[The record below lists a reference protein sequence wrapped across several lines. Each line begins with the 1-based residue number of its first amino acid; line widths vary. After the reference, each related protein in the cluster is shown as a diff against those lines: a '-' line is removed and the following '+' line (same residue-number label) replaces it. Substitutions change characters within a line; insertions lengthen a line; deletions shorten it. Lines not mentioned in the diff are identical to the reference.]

1 MKESPCIDTLAT
13 QPMSCRPR
21 NEGAYLGAAP
31 FGMTCRDIH
40 LSLGPFQGITD
51 APFRNVF
58 KRHFGGIDKFYTPFF
73 TGIHKEEH
81 AKNLQ
86 GEEIDPRYNY
96 VETLTPQILSTDAEE
111 ILRFAKQCKELG
123 YKEINLNMGCPFPR
137 VANKKRGS
145 GLLPYPDKVE
155 SMLEGVFEHIGD
167 MKFSVKCRLG
177 YFSPDEIDAIIP
189 IFNKY
194 PLSELIIHPRIG
206 KQLYKGEADVERFKA
221 LIPYINAPLVYNG
234 DVFSVESFER
244 IRGVIESLSCGRLRV
259 KPAMTPIEETSP
271 KSVIAG
277 KNPQSTVLKGY
288 MLGRGILANPF
299 LAEDIKASVI
309 ARRNDEAIQKSVSL
323 DCIVPRNDAKLQS
336 ERTERLHNY
345 VIDLYEDR
353 LHHAGGS
360 PKVLGRMKE
369 LWSYL
374 MNSFEE
380 PQVVWRKIKKINAL
394 NEYEEAVETI
404 FKEIAIK

>member
-1 MKESPCIDTLAT
+1 
-13 QPMSCRPR
+13 
-21 NEGAYLGAAP
+21 
-31 FGMTCRDIH
+31 MTDKIQ

-86 GEEIDPRYNY
+86 GEEIDPRCND

-111 ILRFAKQCKELG
+111 ILRFAKQCNGLG

-137 VANKKRGS
+137 VVNKQRGC
-145 GLLPYPDKVE
+145 GLLPYPEKVE
-155 SMLEGVFEHIGD
+155 AMLEHLFEGIGD

-177 YFSPDEIDAIIP
+177 YFKPEEIDDIIP

-206 KQLYKGEADVERFKA
+206 KQLYKGEANVECFKA
-221 LIPYINAPLVYNG
+221 LMPQINAPLVYNG
-234 DVFSVESFER
+234 DIFSVDSFER
-244 IRGVIESLSCGRLRV
+244 IRGVI
-259 KPAMTPIEETSP
+259 
-271 KSVIAG
+271 AG
-277 KNPQSTVLKGY
+277 NEPQLPVTGF

-299 LAEDIKASVI
+299 LAEEIRSM
-309 ARRNDEAIQKSVSL
+309 
-323 DCIVPRNDAKLQS
+323 DCIPSDKIM
-336 ERTERLHNY
+336 RLHNY

-353 LHHAGGS
+353 LQHAGGS

-394 NEYEEAVETI
+394 KEYEDAVEEI
-404 FKEIAIK
+404 FKNQGLALPVFSGCDASAPHDR

>member
-1 MKESPCIDTLAT
+1 
-13 QPMSCRPR
+13 MS
-21 NEGAYLGAAP
+21 EVQ
-31 FGMTCRDIH
+31 

-58 KRHFGGIDKFYTPFF
+58 KRHFSGINKFYTPFF

-86 GEEIDPRYNY
+86 GEEIDPSCND
-96 VETLTPQILSTDAEE
+96 VNTLTPQILSTDAEE

-155 SMLEGVFEHIGD
+155 AMLERVFEEID
-167 MKFSVKCRLG
+167 IQFSVKCRLG
-177 YFSPDEIDAIIP
+177 YFSPEEIDAIIP

-206 KQLYKGEADVERFKA
+206 KQLYKGEADVERFKS

-234 DVFSVESFER
+234 DIFSVDSFLH
-244 IRGVIESLSCGRLRV
+244 IHG
-259 KPAMTPIEETSP
+259 
-271 KSVIAG
+271 VIAG
-277 KNPQSTVLKGY
+277 DDPQSPMLSGY

-299 LAEDIKASVI
+299 LAEEITGKACNAPERIK
-309 ARRNDEAIQKSVSL
+309 
-323 DCIVPRNDAKLQS
+323 
-336 ERTERLHNY
+336 RLHAY

-374 MNSFEE
+374 MYSFEE
-380 PQVVWRKIKKINAL
+380 PQTVWRKIKKNNAL
-394 NEYEEAVETI
+394 KEYEDAVEEVFTNQRLS
-404 FKEIAIK
+404 F

>member
-1 MKESPCIDTLAT
+1 MS
-13 QPMSCRPR
+13 QP
-21 NEGAYLGAAP
+21 L
-31 FGMTCRDIH
+31 

-73 TGIHKEEH
+73 TGIHKEDH

-86 GEEIDPRYNY
+86 GEEIDPHCND
-96 VETLTPQILSTDAEE
+96 VDTLTPQILSTDAEE

-137 VANKKRGS
+137 VANKKRGC

-155 SMLEGVFEHIGD
+155 AMLEGVFEHIGD
-167 MKFSVKCRLG
+167 VKFSVKCRLG
-177 YFSPDEIDAIIP
+177 YLSPDEIDAIIP
-189 IFNKY
+189 IFNKF

-234 DVFSVESFER
+234 DIFSVDSFMHIQE
-244 IRGVIESLSCGRLRV
+244 
-259 KPAMTPIEETSP
+259 
-271 KSVIAG
+271 VIAG
-277 KNPQSTVLKGY
+277 EDRKSSIRRCEASQSPTLINSF

-299 LAEDIKASVI
+299 LAEQIKGK
-309 ARRNDEAIQKSVSL
+309 D
-323 DCIVPRNDAKLQS
+323 VPEDKTN
-336 ERTERLHNY
+336 RLHNY
-345 VIDLYEDR
+345 LLDLYGDR

-394 NEYEEAVETI
+394 KEYEDAVETI
-404 FKEIAIK
+404 FKEITIK

>member
-1 MKESPCIDTLAT
+1 MS
-13 QPMSCRPR
+13 QP
-21 NEGAYLGAAP
+21 L
-31 FGMTCRDIH
+31 

-86 GEEIDPRYNY
+86 GEEIDPRYND
-96 VETLTPQILSTDAEE
+96 VETLTPQILSTSAEE

-137 VANKKRGS
+137 VANKKRGC
-145 GLLPYPDKVE
+145 GLIPYPDMVE
-155 SMLEGVFEHIGD
+155 AMLEGVFERIGD

-177 YFSPDEIDAIIP
+177 YFSPDEIEAIVP
-189 IFNKY
+189 IFNRF
-194 PLSELIIHPRIG
+194 PLSELIVHPRIG
-206 KQLYKGEADVERFKA
+206 KQLYKGEADVERFAA

-234 DVFSVESFER
+234 DIFSVDSFKR
-244 IRGVIESLSCGRLRV
+244 ISEAVQPV
-259 KPAMTPIEETSP
+259 
-271 KSVIAG
+271 
-277 KNPQSTVLKGY
+277 NQF

-299 LAEDIKASVI
+299 LAEEIRGGAWN
-309 ARRNDEAIQKSVSL
+309 A
-323 DCIVPRNDAKLQS
+323 P
-336 ERTERLHNY
+336 ERTERLHAY
-345 VIDLYEDR
+345 VLDLYEDR
-353 LHHAGGS
+353 LRHAGGS

-394 NEYEEAVETI
+394 KEYEDAVETI

>member
-1 MKESPCIDTLAT
+1 MNGTDC
-13 QPMSCRPR
+13 
-21 NEGAYLGAAP
+21 
-31 FGMTCRDIH
+31 H

-58 KRHFGGIDKFYTPFF
+58 KRHFGGVDKYYTPFF

-86 GEEIDPRYNY
+86 GEEIDPQCND

-111 ILRFAKQCKELG
+111 ILRFAKQCQQLG

-155 SMLEGVFEHIGD
+155 AMLERIFDGID
-167 MKFSVKCRLG
+167 IKFSVKCRLG
-177 YFSPDEIDAIIP
+177 YFNPEEIDAIIP

-206 KQLYKGEADVERFKA
+206 KQLYKGEADVERFKT

-234 DVFSVESFER
+234 DIVSVESFER
-244 IRGVIESLSCGRLRV
+244 IREMVQPV
-259 KPAMTPIEETSP
+259 
-271 KSVIAG
+271 
-277 KNPQSTVLKGY
+277 NQF
-288 MLGRGILANPF
+288 MLGRGILTNPF
-299 LAEDIKASVI
+299 LAEEIKGH
-309 ARRNDEAIQKSVSL
+309 D
-323 DCIVPRNDAKLQS
+323 VPDDKTN
-336 ERTERLHNY
+336 RLHAY
-345 VIDLYEDR
+345 VIGLYDDR
-353 LHHAGGS
+353 LRHAGGS

-380 PQVVWRKIKKINAL
+380 PQVVWRKIKKL
-394 NEYEEAVETI
+394 NSLKDYEEAVELI
-404 FKEIAIK
+404 FKENALIL

>member
-1 MKESPCIDTLAT
+1 MSSPL
-13 QPMSCRPR
+13 
-21 NEGAYLGAAP
+21 
-31 FGMTCRDIH
+31 

-73 TGIHKEEH
+73 TGIHKEDH

-86 GEEIDPRYNY
+86 GEEIGPKYND

-137 VANKKRGS
+137 VANKKRGC

-155 SMLEGVFEHIGD
+155 AMFEKVFDAIGD

-177 YFSPDEIDAIIP
+177 YFSPEEIDAIIP
-189 IFNKY
+189 IFNRF

-221 LIPYINAPLVYNG
+221 LIPQINAPLVYNG
-234 DVFSVESFER
+234 DIVSMESFER
-244 IRGVIESLSCGRLRV
+244 IREQVQ
-259 KPAMTPIEETSP
+259 PI
-271 KSVIAG
+271 
-277 KNPQSTVLKGY
+277 NQF
-288 MLGRGILANPF
+288 MLGRGLLANPF

-309 ARRNDEAIQKSVSL
+309 ARPHSVKTENDEVIQESVSL
-323 DCIVPRNDAKLQS
+323 DCFVPRNDAKRVS
-336 ERTERLHNY
+336 EKTERLHNY
-345 VIDLYEDR
+345 VIDLYKDR
-353 LHHAGGS
+353 LNHAGGS

-380 PQVVWRKIKKINAL
+380 PQVVWRKIKKINTL
-394 NEYEEAVETI
+394 KEYEETVEYI
-404 FKEIAIK
+404 FMNISLSLPESNPKDFL

>member
-1 MKESPCIDTLAT
+1 MNK
-13 QPMSCRPR
+13 
-21 NEGAYLGAAP
+21 P
-31 FGMTCRDIH
+31 F

-86 GEEIDPRYNY
+86 GEEIDPHYND

-111 ILRFAKQCKELG
+111 ILRFAKQCQQLG

-137 VANKKRGS
+137 VANKKRGC

-155 SMLEGVFEHIGD
+155 AMLERVFEEID
-167 MKFSVKCRLG
+167 IKFSVKCRLG
-177 YFSPDEIDAIIP
+177 YFDPKEIDAILP
-189 IFNKY
+189 FFNKF
-194 PLSELIIHPRIG
+194 PISELIIHPRIG
-206 KQLYKGEADVERFKA
+206 KQLYKGEADVECFKA

-234 DVFSVESFER
+234 DIVSVESFVR
-244 IRGVIESLSCGRLRV
+244 INGILNDG
-259 KPAMTPIEETSP
+259 P
-271 KSVIAG
+271 
-277 KNPQSTVLKGY
+277 STGSGACKTVEQF

-299 LAEDIKASVI
+299 LAEQIKNDKASTH
-309 ARRNDEAIQKSVSL
+309 DKM
-323 DCIVPRNDAKLQS
+323 
-336 ERTERLHNY
+336 ERLHNY

-394 NEYEEAVETI
+394 KEYEEAVETI

>member
-1 MKESPCIDTLAT
+1 
-13 QPMSCRPR
+13 MSGTDC
-21 NEGAYLGAAP
+21 
-31 FGMTCRDIH
+31 H
-40 LSLGPFQGITD
+40 LSLGPFQCITD

-86 GEEIDPRYNY
+86 GEEIDPKFND

-111 ILRFAKQCKELG
+111 ILRFAKQCKQLG

-137 VANKKRGS
+137 VANKKRGC
-145 GLLPYPDKVE
+145 GLLPYPDMVE
-155 SMLEGVFEHIGD
+155 AMLERIFEEID
-167 MKFSVKCRLG
+167 IRFSVKCRLG
-177 YFSPDEIDAIIP
+177 YFSPDEIEAIIP
-189 IFNKY
+189 IFNKF

-206 KQLYKGEADVERFKA
+206 KQLYKGEADVERFKS

-234 DVFSVESFER
+234 DIFSVESFHS
-244 IRGVIESLSCGRLRV
+244 IKGIIEPPPL
-259 KPAMTPIEETSP
+259 
-271 KSVIAG
+271 
-277 KNPQSTVLKGY
+277 NGY

-299 LAEDIKASVI
+299 LEEEIRGGAWNA
-309 ARRNDEAIQKSVSL
+309 
-323 DCIVPRNDAKLQS
+323 P
-336 ERTERLHNY
+336 ERTERLHVY
-345 VIDLYEDR
+345 IIDLYEDR
-353 LHHAGGS
+353 LRHAGGS

-374 MNSFEE
+374 MYSFEE

-394 NEYEEAVETI
+394 REYEEAVEEV
-404 FKEIAIK
+404 FKSIELNF

>member
-1 MKESPCIDTLAT
+1 MS
-13 QPMSCRPR
+13 QP
-21 NEGAYLGAAP
+21 
-31 FGMTCRDIH
+31 F

-73 TGIHKEEH
+73 TGIHKEDH

-86 GEEIDPRYNY
+86 GEEIDPRHND

-111 ILRFAKQCKELG
+111 ILRFAKQCKQLG

-137 VANKKRGS
+137 VANKKRGC
-145 GLLPYPDKVE
+145 GLLPYPDKVDA
-155 SMLEGVFEHIGD
+155 MLERVFEEID
-167 MKFSVKCRLG
+167 IKFSVKCRLG
-177 YFSPDEIDAIIP
+177 YFSPEEIDAILP

-206 KQLYKGEADVERFKA
+206 KQLYKGEADVERFRS
-221 LIPYINAPLVYNG
+221 LIPYINVPLVYNG
-234 DVFSVESFER
+234 DIFSRESFEH
-244 IRGVIESLSCGRLRV
+244 IREQVQPV
-259 KPAMTPIEETSP
+259 
-271 KSVIAG
+271 
-277 KNPQSTVLKGY
+277 NQF

-309 ARRNDEAIQKSVSL
+309 ARRNDEAIQKSVPL
-323 DCIVPRNDAKLQS
+323 DCFMPRNDAKRQ
-336 ERTERLHNY
+336 TERLHNY
-345 VIDLYEDR
+345 ILDLYEDR

-374 MNSFEE
+374 MYSFED
-380 PQVVWRKIKKINAL
+380 PQNVWRKIKKINAVK
-394 NEYEEAVETI
+394 EYEEAVEMI
-404 FKEIAIK
+404 FKEIPLK

>member
-1 MKESPCIDTLAT
+1 
-13 QPMSCRPR
+13 MS
-21 NEGAYLGAAP
+21 EIL
-31 FGMTCRDIH
+31 

-51 APFRNVF
+51 APFRNIF

-73 TGIHKEEH
+73 TGIQKEEN

-86 GEEIDPRYNY
+86 GEEIDPRYND

-111 ILRFAKQCKELG
+111 ILRFAKQCKQLG

-137 VANKKRGS
+137 VANKKRGC
-145 GLLPYPDKVE
+145 GLLPYPDLVE
-155 SMLEGVFEHIGD
+155 TMLERVFEQID
-167 MKFSVKCRLG
+167 IKFSVKCRLG
-177 YFSPDEIDAIIP
+177 YFSPDEIEAILP
-189 IFNKY
+189 IFNKF

-234 DVFSVESFER
+234 DIFSVESIER
-244 IRGVIESLSCGRLRV
+244 IRDAVQPV
-259 KPAMTPIEETSP
+259 
-271 KSVIAG
+271 
-277 KNPQSTVLKGY
+277 NQF
-288 MLGRGILANPF
+288 MLGRGLLTNPF
-299 LAEDIKASVI
+299 LAEEIAASVI
-309 ARRNDEAIQKSVSL
+309 ASEAKQSSKETNHLDCRAPLRSARNDTA
-323 DCIVPRNDAKLQS
+323 
-336 ERTERLHNY
+336 RLHDY

-353 LHHAGGS
+353 LRHAGGS

-394 NEYEEAVETI
+394 KEYEEAVESI
-404 FKEIAIK
+404 FK

>member
-1 MKESPCIDTLAT
+1 MS
-13 QPMSCRPR
+13 QP
-21 NEGAYLGAAP
+21 L
-31 FGMTCRDIH
+31 

-58 KRHFGGIDKFYTPFF
+58 KRHFGGVDKFYTPFF
-73 TGIHKEEH
+73 TGIHKEDH

-86 GEEIDPRYNY
+86 GEEIDPRYNDI
-96 VETLTPQILSTDAEE
+96 ETLTPQILSTDAEE

-137 VANKKRGS
+137 VANKKRGC
-145 GLLPYPDKVE
+145 GLLPYPDIVE
-155 SMLEGVFEHIGD
+155 AMLERVFAAID
-167 MKFSVKCRLG
+167 IKFSVKCRLG
-177 YFSPDEIDAIIP
+177 YFDPKEIDAIIP
-189 IFNKY
+189 IFNKFL
-194 PLSELIIHPRIG
+194 LSELIIHPRIG
-206 KQLYKGEADVERFKA
+206 KQLYKGQADVERFKA

-234 DVFSVESFER
+234 DIFSVESFEH
-244 IRGVIESLSCGRLRV
+244 IKGILNDGPSTDSGTCESV
-259 KPAMTPIEETSP
+259 
-271 KSVIAG
+271 
-277 KNPQSTVLKGY
+277 NQF

-299 LAEDIKASVI
+299 LAEQI
-309 ARRNDEAIQKSVSL
+309 ADTRDFADTHGVSQQGEPVGTHHIRPQTH
-323 DCIVPRNDAKLQS
+323 DKTD
-336 ERTERLHNY
+336 RLHNY
-345 VIDLYEDR
+345 VLDLYEDR
-353 LHHAGGS
+353 LRHAGGS

-394 NEYEEAVETI
+394 KEYEDAVETI

>member
-1 MKESPCIDTLAT
+1 MNDL
-13 QPMSCRPR
+13 R
-21 NEGAYLGAAP
+21 
-31 FGMTCRDIH
+31 

-86 GEEIDPRYNY
+86 GEEIDPRCND
-96 VETLTPQILSTDAEE
+96 VETLTPQILSTDADE

-155 SMLEGVFEHIGD
+155 AMLEGVFEQIGD

-177 YFSPDEIDAIIP
+177 YFSPEEIEAIIP
-189 IFNKY
+189 IFNRF

-234 DVFSVESFER
+234 DIFSVEGFKR
-244 IRGVIESLSCGRLRV
+244 IQGIISDG
-259 KPAMTPIEETSP
+259 P
-271 KSVIAG
+271 
-277 KNPQSTVLKGY
+277 STGSGTFNYQPVNEF

-309 ARRNDEAIQKSVSL
+309 ARHEAIQDNGL
-323 DCIVPRNDAKLQS
+323 DCHASLAMT
-336 ERTERLHNY
+336 RTERLHAY
-345 VIDLYEDR
+345 VLDLYEDR
-353 LHHAGGS
+353 LRHAGGS

-394 NEYEEAVETI
+394 KEYEDAVETI
-404 FKEIAIK
+404 FKEITIK

>member
-1 MKESPCIDTLAT
+1 MN
-13 QPMSCRPR
+13 QVV
-21 NEGAYLGAAP
+21 
-31 FGMTCRDIH
+31 

-86 GEEIDPRYNY
+86 GEEIDPRYND

-111 ILRFAKQCKELG
+111 ILRFAKQCQQLG

-137 VANKKRGS
+137 VANKKRGC

-155 SMLEGVFEHIGD
+155 AMLDRVFDEID
-167 MKFSVKCRLG
+167 IKFSVKCRLG
-177 YFSPDEIDAIIP
+177 YFNPEEIDAIIP
-189 IFNKY
+189 VFNKY

-206 KQLYKGEADVERFKA
+206 KQLYKGETDVERFKA
-221 LIPYINAPLVYNG
+221 LMPSIKAPLVYNG
-234 DVFSVESFER
+234 DIVSVDSFQR
-244 IRGVIESLSCGRLRV
+244 ISDVV
-259 KPAMTPIEETSP
+259 WPVT
-271 KSVIAG
+271 
-277 KNPQSTVLKGY
+277 QF

-299 LAEDIKASVI
+299 LAEQIK
-309 ARRNDEAIQKSVSL
+309 NDTAPNL
-323 DCIVPRNDAKLQS
+323 DK
-336 ERTERLHNY
+336 TKRLHNY
-345 VIDLYEDR
+345 VLDLYEDR

-380 PQVVWRKIKKINAL
+380 PQVVWRKIKKNNAL
-394 NEYEEAVETI
+394 KEYEDAVEAI
-404 FKEIAIK
+404 FKEIPIK

>member
-1 MKESPCIDTLAT
+1 M
-13 QPMSCRPR
+13 
-21 NEGAYLGAAP
+21 NEP
-31 FGMTCRDIH
+31 F

-58 KRHFGGIDKFYTPFF
+58 KRHFGGIDKYYTPFF

-86 GEEIDPRYNY
+86 GEEIDPHYND

-111 ILRFAKQCKELG
+111 ILRFAKQCQQLG

-137 VANKKRGS
+137 VANKKRGC

-155 SMLEGVFEHIGD
+155 AMLERVFEEID
-167 MKFSVKCRLG
+167 IKFSVKCRLG
-177 YFSPDEIDAIIP
+177 YFDPKEIDAILP
-189 IFNKY
+189 IFNKF
-194 PLSELIIHPRIG
+194 PISELIIHPRIG
-206 KQLYKGEADVERFKA
+206 KQLYKGEADVECFKA

-234 DVFSVESFER
+234 DIVSEESFNR
-244 IRGVIESLSCGRLRV
+244 ISNAVQPV
-259 KPAMTPIEETSP
+259 
-271 KSVIAG
+271 
-277 KNPQSTVLKGY
+277 NQF

-299 LAEDIKASVI
+299 LAEQIKNDKASTH
-309 ARRNDEAIQKSVSL
+309 DK
-323 DCIVPRNDAKLQS
+323 
-336 ERTERLHNY
+336 TERLHNY

-374 MNSFEE
+374 MISFEE

-394 NEYEEAVETI
+394 KEYEEAVETI
-404 FKEIAIK
+404 FKEIAIE

>member
-1 MKESPCIDTLAT
+1 
-13 QPMSCRPR
+13 MS
-21 NEGAYLGAAP
+21 
-31 FGMTCRDIH
+31 DIR

-86 GEEIDPRYNY
+86 GEEIDPHCND
-96 VETLTPQILSTDAEE
+96 VETLTPQILSTDADE
-111 ILRFAKQCKELG
+111 ILRFAKQCQQLG
-123 YKEINLNMGCPFPR
+123 YREINLNMGCPFPR

-155 SMLEGVFEHIGD
+155 AMLEGVFEHIGD

-189 IFNKY
+189 IFNRF

-206 KQLYKGEADVERFKA
+206 KQLYKGEADVKQFKA

-234 DVFSVESFER
+234 DIFSVDSFKR
-244 IRGVIESLSCGRLRV
+244 IREAVQPVE
-259 KPAMTPIEETSP
+259 
-271 KSVIAG
+271 
-277 KNPQSTVLKGY
+277 QF
-288 MLGRGILANPF
+288 MLGRGVLANPF
-299 LAEDIKASVI
+299 LAEEIKNGNTS
-309 ARRNDEAIQKSVSL
+309 DDKTQ
-323 DCIVPRNDAKLQS
+323 
-336 ERTERLHNY
+336 RLHAY
-345 VIDLYEDR
+345 VLDLYDDR
-353 LHHAGGS
+353 LRHAGGS

-394 NEYEEAVETI
+394 KEYEDAVEFI
-404 FKEIAIK
+404 FKENALIL

>member
-1 MKESPCIDTLAT
+1 
-13 QPMSCRPR
+13 MSER
-21 NEGAYLGAAP
+21 
-31 FGMTCRDIH
+31 

-58 KRHFGGIDKFYTPFF
+58 KRHFGGVDKFYTPFF

-86 GEEIDPRYNY
+86 GEEIDPRFND

-137 VANKKRGS
+137 VANKKRGC

-155 SMLEGVFEHIGD
+155 TMLEQVFEGIGD

-177 YFSPDEIDAIIP
+177 YYSPEEIEAIIP
-189 IFNKY
+189 IFNRF

-206 KQLYKGEADVERFKA
+206 KQLYKGEADVERFVA
-221 LIPYINAPLVYNG
+221 LMPSINAPLVYNG
-234 DVFSVESFER
+234 DIVSVDSFKR
-244 IRGVIESLSCGRLRV
+244 ISGL
-259 KPAMTPIEETSP
+259 
-271 KSVIAG
+271 IAG
-277 KNPQSTVLKGY
+277 KDPQSPTLANRGESISGF
-288 MLGRGILANPF
+288 MLGRGLLANPF
-299 LAEDIKASVI
+299 LAEEMGGGALN
-309 ARRNDEAIQKSVSL
+309 A
-323 DCIVPRNDAKLQS
+323 P
-336 ERTERLHNY
+336 ERTERLHAY

-353 LHHAGGS
+353 LRHAGGS

-374 MNSFEE
+374 MYSFEE

-394 NEYEEAVETI
+394 KEYEEAVEEI
-404 FKEIAIK
+404 FRNQGLSS

>member
-1 MKESPCIDTLAT
+1 MR
-13 QPMSCRPR
+13 QP
-21 NEGAYLGAAP
+21 L
-31 FGMTCRDIH
+31 

-73 TGIHKEEH
+73 TGIHKVEH

-86 GEEIDPRYNY
+86 GEEIDPRCND

-137 VANKKRGS
+137 VANKKRGC

-155 SMLEGVFEHIGD
+155 AMLERVFEEID
-167 MKFSVKCRLG
+167 IKFSVKCRLG
-177 YFSPDEIDAIIP
+177 YFNPDEIEAIIP

-206 KQLYKGEADVERFKA
+206 KQLYKGEADAERFKT
-221 LIPYINAPLVYNG
+221 LMPYINAPLVYNG
-234 DVFSVESFER
+234 DIVSVESFER
-244 IRGVIESLSCGRLRV
+244 IS
-259 KPAMTPIEETSP
+259 ETVQP
-271 KSVIAG
+271 VE
-277 KNPQSTVLKGY
+277 QY
-288 MLGRGILANPF
+288 MLGRGLLANPF
-299 LAEDIKASVI
+299 LAEQI
-309 ARRNDEAIQKSVSL
+309 AATPGFVDTRGVSL
-323 DCIVPRNDAKLQS
+323 QGEPVGTHRMRPPTHDKTD
-336 ERTERLHNY
+336 RLHNY

-353 LHHAGGS
+353 LRHAGGS
-360 PKVLGRMKE
+360 PKMLGRMKE

-394 NEYEEAVETI
+394 KEYEDAVETI
-404 FKEIAIK
+404 FKENPVIL

>member
-1 MKESPCIDTLAT
+1 MS
-13 QPMSCRPR
+13 QP
-21 NEGAYLGAAP
+21 
-31 FGMTCRDIH
+31 F

-58 KRHFGGIDKFYTPFF
+58 KRHFGGVDKYYTPFF
-73 TGIHKEEH
+73 TGIHKDTH

-86 GEEIDPRYNY
+86 GEEIDPRFND

-137 VANKKRGS
+137 VANKKRGC
-145 GLLPYPDKVE
+145 GLLPYPDNVE
-155 SMLEGVFEHIGD
+155 AMLERVFEEIGD

-177 YFSPDEIDAIIP
+177 YYSPEEIEAIIP
-189 IFNKY
+189 IFNRF

-206 KQLYKGEADVERFKA
+206 KQLYKGEADVERFAA
-221 LIPYINAPLVYNG
+221 LIPSINASLVYNG
-234 DVFSVESFER
+234 DIVSVESFVS
-244 IRGVIESLSCGRLRV
+244 IQNAVQPVC
-259 KPAMTPIEETSP
+259 
-271 KSVIAG
+271 
-277 KNPQSTVLKGY
+277 QF
-288 MLGRGILANPF
+288 MLGRGLLANPF
-299 LAEDIKASVI
+299 LAEEICGSALN
-309 ARRNDEAIQKSVSL
+309 A
-323 DCIVPRNDAKLQS
+323 S
-336 ERTERLHNY
+336 ERTKRLHDY

-380 PQVVWRKIKKINAL
+380 PQAVWRRIKKINAL
-394 NEYEEAVETI
+394 DEYEKAVEDI
-404 FKEIAIK
+404 FTKAMP

>member
-1 MKESPCIDTLAT
+1 MNQLV
-13 QPMSCRPR
+13 
-21 NEGAYLGAAP
+21 
-31 FGMTCRDIH
+31 

-58 KRHFGGIDKFYTPFF
+58 KRHFGGIDKYYTPFF

-86 GEEIDPRYNY
+86 GEEIDPLYND
-96 VETLTPQILSTDAEE
+96 VETLTPQILSTDPEE
-111 ILRFAKQCKELG
+111 LLRFAKQCKALG

-137 VANKKRGS
+137 VANKKRGC

-155 SMLEGVFEHIGD
+155 AMFDRVFEEID
-167 MKFSVKCRLG
+167 IRFSVKCRLG

-189 IFNKY
+189 IFNRF

-234 DVFSVESFER
+234 DIVSVDSFRR
-244 IRGVIESLSCGRLRV
+244 IREMVQPV
-259 KPAMTPIEETSP
+259 
-271 KSVIAG
+271 
-277 KNPQSTVLKGY
+277 NHF

-299 LAEDIKASVI
+299 LAEDIKDSLCVI
-309 ARRNDEAIQKSVSL
+309 A
-323 DCIVPRNDAKLQS
+323 RNDAKHVS
-336 ERTERLHNY
+336 EKTERLHHY
-345 VIDLYEDR
+345 VLDLYEDR

-369 LWSYL
+369 LWSFL

-380 PQVVWRKIKKINAL
+380 PQVVWRRIKKINAL
-394 NEYEEAVETI
+394 KEYEDAVEEL
-404 FKEIAIK
+404 FKNEGLSS

>member
-1 MKESPCIDTLAT
+1 
-13 QPMSCRPR
+13 MS
-21 NEGAYLGAAP
+21 EVQ
-31 FGMTCRDIH
+31 

-86 GEEIDPRYNY
+86 GEEIDPSYND

-155 SMLEGVFEHIGD
+155 AMMERVFEKTDIQ
-167 MKFSVKCRLG
+167 FSVKCRLG
-177 YFSPDEIDAIIP
+177 YFDPMEIDAIIP

-234 DVFSVESFER
+234 DIVSVESFDR
-244 IRGVIESLSCGRLRV
+244 IREAVQPV
-259 KPAMTPIEETSP
+259 
-271 KSVIAG
+271 
-277 KNPQSTVLKGY
+277 NQF

-299 LAEDIKASVI
+299 LAEEISMRPATHDKT
-309 ARRNDEAIQKSVSL
+309 D
-323 DCIVPRNDAKLQS
+323 
-336 ERTERLHNY
+336 RLHNY

-353 LHHAGGS
+353 LRHAGGS

-374 MNSFEE
+374 MYSFEE

-394 NEYEEAVETI
+394 KEYEDAVETI

>member
-1 MKESPCIDTLAT
+1 
-13 QPMSCRPR
+13 MSEP
-21 NEGAYLGAAP
+21 L
-31 FGMTCRDIH
+31 

-58 KRHFGGIDKFYTPFF
+58 KRHFSGINKFYTPFF

-86 GEEIDPRYNY
+86 GEEIDPSCND
-96 VETLTPQILSTDAEE
+96 VNTLTPQILSTDAAE

-123 YKEINLNMGCPFPR
+123 FKEINLNMGCPFPR

-155 SMLEGVFEHIGD
+155 AMLERVFEEID
-167 MKFSVKCRLG
+167 IKFSVKCRLG
-177 YFSPDEIDAIIP
+177 YFSPEEIDAVIP

-206 KQLYKGEADVERFKA
+206 KQLYKGEADVERFKS

-234 DVFSVESFER
+234 DIFSVESFQR
-244 IRGVIESLSCGRLRV
+244 IREAVQPV
-259 KPAMTPIEETSP
+259 
-271 KSVIAG
+271 
-277 KNPQSTVLKGY
+277 NQF

-299 LAEDIKASVI
+299 LAEEITGGAWN
-309 ARRNDEAIQKSVSL
+309 A
-323 DCIVPRNDAKLQS
+323 P
-336 ERTERLHNY
+336 ERTERLHRY
-345 VIDLYEDR
+345 VLDLYEDR
-353 LHHAGGS
+353 LRHAGGS

-380 PQVVWRKIKKINAL
+380 PQVVWRRIKKL
-394 NEYEEAVETI
+394 NSIKEYENAVEYVFMNI
-404 FKEIAIK
+404 LLSSKESTPKDSS

>member
-1 MKESPCIDTLAT
+1 
-13 QPMSCRPR
+13 MS
-21 NEGAYLGAAP
+21 EP
-31 FGMTCRDIH
+31 F

-51 APFRNVF
+51 APFRNVY

-86 GEEIDPRYNY
+86 GEEIDPKCND

-111 ILRFAKQCKELG
+111 ILRFAKQCQQLG

-137 VANKKRGS
+137 VANKKRGC

-155 SMLEGVFEHIGD
+155 AMLDRVFEEID
-167 MKFSVKCRLG
+167 IKFSIKCRLG
-177 YFSPDEIDAIIP
+177 YFNPEEIDAIIP
-189 IFNKY
+189 IFNKF

-206 KQLYKGEADVERFKA
+206 KQLYKGEANVERFKS
-221 LIPYINAPLVYNG
+221 LIPFINAPLVYNG
-234 DVFSVESFER
+234 DIVSVETFEH
-244 IRGVIESLSCGRLRV
+244 ISNAVQPV
-259 KPAMTPIEETSP
+259 KHF
-271 KSVIAG
+271 
-277 KNPQSTVLKGY
+277 
-288 MLGRGILANPF
+288 MLGRGLLANPF
-299 LAEDIKASVI
+299 LVEDIKASVNV
-309 ARRNDEAIQKSVSL
+309 RNEAIQGDTYL
-323 DCIVPRNDAKLQS
+323 ECFVPRNDVPDDKIN
-336 ERTERLHNY
+336 RLHNY
-345 VIDLYEDR
+345 VLDLYEDR
-353 LHHAGGS
+353 LRHAGGS

-394 NEYEEAVETI
+394 KEYENAVEDI
-404 FKEIAIK
+404 FRNQRLTSQVFSGYDASAPHDR

>member
-1 MKESPCIDTLAT
+1 MNK
-13 QPMSCRPR
+13 
-21 NEGAYLGAAP
+21 P
-31 FGMTCRDIH
+31 F

-86 GEEIDPRYNY
+86 GEEIDPHYND

-111 ILRFAKQCKELG
+111 ILRFAKQCQQLG

-137 VANKKRGS
+137 VANKKRGC

-155 SMLEGVFEHIGD
+155 AMLERVFEEID
-167 MKFSVKCRLG
+167 IKFSVKCRLG
-177 YFSPDEIDAIIP
+177 YFDPKEIDAILP
-189 IFNKY
+189 IFNKF
-194 PLSELIIHPRIG
+194 PISELIIHPRIG

-234 DVFSVESFER
+234 DIVSEESFNR
-244 IRGVIESLSCGRLRV
+244 ISNAVQPV
-259 KPAMTPIEETSP
+259 
-271 KSVIAG
+271 
-277 KNPQSTVLKGY
+277 NQF

-299 LAEDIKASVI
+299 LAEQIKNDKASTH
-309 ARRNDEAIQKSVSL
+309 DK
-323 DCIVPRNDAKLQS
+323 
-336 ERTERLHNY
+336 TERLHNY

-394 NEYEEAVETI
+394 KEYEEAVETV